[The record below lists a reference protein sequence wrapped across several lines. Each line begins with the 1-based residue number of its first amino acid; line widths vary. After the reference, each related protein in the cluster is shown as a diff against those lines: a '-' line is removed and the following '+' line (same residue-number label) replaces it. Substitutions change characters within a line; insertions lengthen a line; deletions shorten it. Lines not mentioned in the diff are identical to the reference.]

1 VGLNRVDPQVPLDQK
16 GATDPD
22 AKGDGLSPPSN
33 GRGEGEAQIVFVEY
47 DTGRPCGASRP
58 QKYRF
63 GADPRR
69 VYGSFVTITDCKFP
83 RPGYYLLEF
92 RYNGVILAEQLLLVE
107 E

>member
-1 VGLNRVDPQVPLDQK
+1 M
-16 GATDPD
+16 
-22 AKGDGLSPPSN
+22 
-33 GRGEGEAQIVFVEY
+33 FVEY